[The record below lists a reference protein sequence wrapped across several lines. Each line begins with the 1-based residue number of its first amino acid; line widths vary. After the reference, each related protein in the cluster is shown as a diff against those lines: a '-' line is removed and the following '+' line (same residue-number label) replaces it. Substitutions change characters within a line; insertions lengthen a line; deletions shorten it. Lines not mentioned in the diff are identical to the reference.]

1 MDVLLGEVI
10 YTVGLKHLHYVSIM
24 CIRESVCLYVY
35 SRVESGA
42 VLIYTGGH

>member
-10 YTVGLKHLHYVSIM
+10 YTVGLKHLHYVPIM
-24 CIRESVCLYVY
+24 CIRESACFYLY